1 VLTTNP
7 GEFVLAYSGGS
18 TGLSPLTLQVNS
30 STPTSPL
37 GFTFAPGTPAWLQVS
52 SGGSTL
58 STPASLTVTV
68 DAQILATGTYVAQIF
83 LTPTGGGATVV
94 VPVLVLVTNAPA
106 VVPYSTEMS
115 FIAVAATAPV
125 SQTVVV
131 QSTATTAFTA
141 VPTTVSGGN
150 WLSVSPAN
158 GVANLA
164 TTLTVTADPT
174 SLSPGIYQ
182 GAIILTTAGGVISQI
197 AVTFTVTTNSSG
209 FSVSPAA
216 LAFAYIQNGT
226 APPAQTLQVAG
237 SQNFTAIAAT
247 SSGGTWLAVT
257 PASGT
262 NNATL
267 SVTVNPAGLAPG
279 TYDGTITVTPAGGT
293 AQTVA
298 VTLTVSGAGSLV
310 ATPASLAFAYNASGS
325 APAPQTVSV
334 TSSGQAVAF
343 TATPSSSGGWLSV
356 TPSGG
361 TTPAT
366 LSVSVNPGG
375 LQGGTY
381 SGTIAL
387 SAASGTL
394 QLNIAVTLTV
404 VSTLPEIQKVVNAAS
419 YVQGGIAPGEIVTV
433 FGTSLGPAAGV
444 GATIDQGYIPTT
456 LATVQV
462 TFNGY
467 PGPILYAGG
476 GQINTIVPYELTAG
490 SNASVEV
497 IFGAGRSNTV
507 TVPVVAA
514 APGVF
519 SADASGLGGG
529 AILDAHYHLVSA
541 SNPVSPGAL
550 IQIFATGQGQTSPA
564 GVDGLIEPTQLP
576 LPAPLLFGGVT
587 IGNVAVP
594 AADILYVG
602 AAPGLVAGALQIDAL
617 VPDGLAAGA
626 ASLFVSIGGIDS
638 QTGITVAIK

>member
-1 VLTTNP
+1 
-7 GEFVLAYSGGS
+7 
-18 TGLSPLTLQVNS
+18 
-30 STPTSPL
+30 
-37 GFTFAPGTPAWLQVS
+37 
-52 SGGSTL
+52 
-58 STPASLTVTV
+58 
-68 DAQILATGTYVAQIF
+68 
-83 LTPTGGGATVV
+83 
-94 VPVLVLVTNAPA
+94 
-106 VVPYSTEMS
+106 
-115 FIAVAATAPV
+115 
-125 SQTVVV
+125 
-131 QSTATTAFTA
+131 
-141 VPTTVSGGN
+141 
-150 WLSVSPAN
+150 
-158 GVANLA
+158 
-164 TTLTVTADPT
+164 
-174 SLSPGIYQ
+174 
-182 GAIILTTAGGVISQI
+182 
-197 AVTFTVTTNSSG
+197 
-209 FSVSPAA
+209 
-216 LAFAYIQNGT
+216 
-226 APPAQTLQVAG
+226 
-237 SQNFTAIAAT
+237 
-247 SSGGTWLAVT
+247 
-257 PASGT
+257 
-262 NNATL
+262 
-267 SVTVNPAGLAPG
+267 
-279 TYDGTITVTPAGGT
+279 
-293 AQTVA
+293 
-298 VTLTVSGAGSLV
+298 
-310 ATPASLAFAYNASGS
+310 
-325 APAPQTVSV
+325 
-334 TSSGQAVAF
+334 
-343 TATPSSSGGWLSV
+343 
-356 TPSGG
+356 
-361 TTPAT
+361 
-366 LSVSVNPGG
+366 VNPGG